1 MAPRIALLAA
11 VMLSLALL
19 QACANPEATQA
30 SREAAEADAQTK
42 DDAKCKEN
50 GLEPGT
56 PAYDNCRTRLAQA
69 RYDEAAAQE
78 RRRVD
83 FQRTLGAGTSDY
95 TGR

>member
-1 MAPRIALLAA
+1 MAHRIALLAA
-11 VMLSLALL
+11 LMLSLALL
-19 QACANPEATQA
+19 QACANPEAAQA
-30 SREAAEADAQTK
+30 SRQAAEADAQTK
-42 DDAKCKEN
+42 DDTKCKEN

-69 RYDEAAAQE
+69 RADEAAAQE
-78 RRRVD
+78 RRWIE

>member
-1 MAPRIALLAA
+1 MTPRSLLIGAL
-11 VMLSLALL
+11 MLSLALL

-30 SREAAEADAQTK
+30 SRQAAEADAQTK
-42 DDAKCKEN
+42 DDTKCKET

-69 RYDEAAAQE
+69 RADEAAAQE
-78 RRRVD
+78 RRRIE
-83 FQRTLGAGTSDY
+83 FQRTLGAGTSNY

>member
-1 MAPRIALLAA
+1 
-11 VMLSLALL
+11 MLGLALL
-19 QACANPEATQA
+19 QACANPEATKT

-78 RRRVD
+78 RRRVY
-83 FQRTLGAGTSDY
+83 FQKTLGTGTSGY
-95 TGR
+95 SGP

>member
-1 MAPRIALLAA
+1 MTPRSGLLAA
-11 VMLSLALL
+11 LMLSVVLL
-19 QACANPEATQA
+19 QSCANPEASQA
-30 SREAAEADAQTK
+30 SRQAAEADFQSK

-78 RRRVD
+78 RRRME
-83 FQRTLGAGTSDY
+83 FQRTLGSGTSDY